1 LEGISRN
8 HREMIHRE
16 MIVRLFDEV
25 WTKGNAE
32 AAGEF
37 YAAGDDLEALKQ
49 VARDLFRAFPDYH
62 VTINDMVVEGNKVAV
77 YWTGRGTH
85 EGEWQGIAPTGRQI
99 SVDGVDIEYLSDGK
113 IVNEEGIIDMMSM
126 MRQLTEEIPV

>member
-8 HREMIHRE
+8 HREM
-16 MIVRLFDEV
+16 MVRLFDEV

-62 VTINDMVVEGNKVAV
+62 VTINDMVVEGDKVAV

-85 EGEWQGIAPTGRQI
+85 QGEWQGIAPTGRQI

>member
-1 LEGISRN
+1 
-8 HREMIHRE
+8 MIHRE
-16 MIVRLFDEV
+16 MMVRLFDEV

-62 VTINDMVVEGNKVAV
+62 VTINDMVVEGDKVAV

-85 EGEWQGIAPTGRQI
+85 QGEWQGIAPTGRQI

>member
-1 LEGISRN
+1 LEDISRN
-8 HREMIHRE
+8 HREM
-16 MIVRLFDEV
+16 MVRLFDEV

-62 VTINDMVVEGNKVAV
+62 VTINDMVVEGDKVAV

-85 EGEWQGIAPTGRQI
+85 QGEWQGIAPTGRQI